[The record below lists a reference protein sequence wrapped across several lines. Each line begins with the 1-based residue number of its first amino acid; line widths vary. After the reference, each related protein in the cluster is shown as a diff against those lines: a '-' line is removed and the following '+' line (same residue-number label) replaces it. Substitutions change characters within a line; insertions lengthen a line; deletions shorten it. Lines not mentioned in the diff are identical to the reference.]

1 MALGLCTVYRGS
13 RKVEIHI
20 LLYTYIYTH
29 THLRYLFMLCSLHR
43 KCWGANIPIG
53 LCNVIIKFKFKT
65 ENIKERKPI
74 ISVGGHGAMLY
85 GPVLLRPEKRHHLS
99 KRVWPDCT
107 VNMRGVKGTETEKLE
122 TVAPRRWRKRRN
134 SGPCRSLDWVLEQ
147 KKGSRENSDQVCKLV
162 STSVNFLV
170 STTTPGL

>member
-1 MALGLCTVYRGS
+1 MALGLCIVCRGS
-13 RKVEIHI
+13 RKVEIHT

-29 THLRYLFMLCSLHR
+29 THLRYLFMLCLLHR

-53 LCNVIIKFKFKT
+53 LYNVIIKFKM

-74 ISVGGHGAMLY
+74 ISAGGHGAMLY
-85 GPVLLRPEKRHHLS
+85 GPVLLRPEKRHRLS

-134 SGPCRSLDWVLEQ
+134 SGPCRSLDRVLEQ
-147 KKGSRENSDQVCKLV
+147 KKGSRETDQVCKLV

-170 STTTPGL
+170 STMTLGL